1 MKNREK
7 QTGFTLVELIVTM
20 VVIAIL
26 AVVATPRFLN
36 FQSDARIAVLESTL
50 GSIKAINDQVNVMSN
65 LDYVK
70 VRQGHSPDSRLQF
83 IDLNRDGIQQ
93 EEQGEWSLIWGYL
106 DNTHMSQAI
115 SVQGD
120 LVHKAENR
128 ADYYLGF
135 DRDGS
140 GDPAS
145 GQCWVMYRQPGIAG
159 DTPKYQLESSGC

>member
-1 MKNREK
+1 MENNKK
-7 QTGFTLVELIVTM
+7 QMGFSLIELVVVM

-26 AVVATPRFLN
+26 AVTTIPRILN
-36 FQSDARIAVLESTL
+36 FQTDARIAVLESAL

-70 VRQGHSPDSRLQF
+70 ARQGHSPDSRLQF

-120 LVHKAENR
+120 LVDLLDGR

-140 GDPAS
+140 GDPAP
-145 GQCWVMYRQPGIAG
+145 GQCWVMYRQPDSAG
-159 DTPKYQLESSGC
+159 DTPDYKLESSGC